1 MSDEV
6 IEILIKQLIEELD
19 AIKSTLFIVLQHYQV
34 NLAEKEME
42 EMEQKYEKK

>member
-34 NLAEKEME
+34 NIAEK